1 MGLEISF
8 KVELRIRAKEEVDE
22 ISYYYE
28 NLSVGLG
35 KKFYKEFKELS
46 LSLKI
51 NPYFQIFYGSIRRLP
66 FKNFPYSIHFRID
79 EVEKIVFIETVM
91 SDYLLPFSTKIKKEN

>member
-1 MGLEISF
+1 MGLEISY

-35 KKFYKEFKELS
+35 KRFYKEFKELS

-51 NPYFQIFYGSIRRLP
+51 NPYFQIFMVTFDVYLS
-66 FKNFPYSIHFRID
+66 
-79 EVEKIVFIETVM
+79 KIFHILYISELM
-91 SDYLLPFSTKIKKEN
+91 KLKKLSLWKLL